1 MKKNPYSELL
11 GIMNGVGRNNQS
23 PTIQIGTILEPPPN
37 IKVRYK
43 SIILEAAECYISEY
57 LLTQYKRSAEGNIK
71 TITEKVA
78 GGSGEAQYASHAH
91 PVNHYYSES
100 WITTDTLQ
108 PGDKVAIMPC
118 ESEDGTSQTYIILD
132 KIVRPNRGVF

>member
-11 GIMNGVGRNNQS
+11 GIMNGVGKNNQS
-23 PTIQIGTILEPPPN
+23 PVIQIGTILEPPPN

-100 WITTDTLQ
+100 
-108 PGDKVAIMPC
+108 
-118 ESEDGTSQTYIILD
+118 
-132 KIVRPNRGVF
+132 

>member
-11 GIMNGVGRNNQS
+11 GIINGVGKNNQS

-43 SIILEAAECYISEY
+43 SIILESSECYISEY
-57 LLTQYKRSAEGNIK
+57 LLTEYARTARGYLVSATQNR
-71 TITEKVA
+71 A
-78 GGSGEAQYASHAH
+78 GGGGQAEYASH
-91 PVNHYYSES
+91 NHDIDNNYTES
-100 WITTDTLQ
+100 WVTTDTLKK
-108 PGDKVAIMPC
+108 GDKVAIMPC

-132 KIVRPNRGVF
+132 KIVRPNRGGF

>member
-43 SIILEAAECYISEY
+43 
-57 LLTQYKRSAEGNIK
+57 RSAEGNIK
-71 TITEKVA
+71 TITENAA

-91 PVNHYYSES
+91 TVNHYYSES
-100 WITTDTLQ
+100 WITTDTLK

-132 KIVRPNRGVF
+132 KIVRPNRGAF